1 MERSSRDALGGHCLV
16 SWLKVCRPKELG
28 GLSFSDITT
37 LALPLKIRWVWLQK
51 IEPNRQWEDFNI
63 HVPEQI
69 KAFFAALLIG
79 TTTLFWTNRWLHGQS
94 IADLAP
100 RLLAVIPVR
109 KRRKRTCERTLST
122 TIGFQM
128 YKGFSVWECL
138 LIISSRGTF

>member
-1 MERSSRDALGGHCLV
+1 
-16 SWLKVCRPKELG
+16 
-28 GLSFSDITT
+28 
-37 LALPLKIRWVWLQK
+37 VWLQK

-100 RLLAVIPVR
+100 LPFG
-109 KRRKRTCERTLST
+109 C
-122 TIGFQM
+122 
-128 YKGFSVWECL
+128 Y
-138 LIISSRGTF
+138 SS